1 MGMRVRPLLLC
12 AVVAALGL
20 AAPSALFAQT
30 DVPPRIAGAE
40 RAFDEAVALFES
52 ERYEDAAGRFGDVSE
67 DYEFNR
73 RSTAALLMAGKS
85 MYRAGHYEDAE
96 RALDRF
102 VRRYPTSRYAS
113 AARETMRLSRVADEF
128 AFDEE
133 VISVGILLPTADADI
148 ALTQS
153 LFNGIRLAIDAH
165 NASGSGSAPIRMVFR
180 SSGKG
185 SYAEVLREFGDMRVA
200 AVLGPMYSTE
210 AAEAAPYAEANRV
223 TMVAP
228 LATDEGIAERR
239 EYVFQANPTG
249 FVRGRAMARFAVQSL
264 RHSQLGI
271 VAEESNELGERMAEG
286 FEDEARRL
294 GASLRFF
301 TMLPSATSWFRLN
314 DYLVAD
320 SIIGVQAVYLP
331 IVGEQARSLIKA
343 AMDGFDNLDVPMRLL
358 GNKEWHELPSSAQAS
373 RYNAVYTTDFLA
385 SEKDPRVQE
394 IRTAYSMIADS
405 EPNNL
410 TFVGFDL
417 ASYVAYLLT
426 SGSDEPLHQA
436 LREAAPYQGVALRFD
451 FRASNVNNAIY
462 IMRYRDGVA
471 ELVN

>member
-1 MGMRVRPLLLC
+1 
-12 AVVAALGL
+12 
-20 AAPSALFAQT
+20 
-30 DVPPRIAGAE
+30 
-40 RAFDEAVALFES
+40 
-52 ERYEDAAGRFGDVSE
+52 
-67 DYEFNR
+67 
-73 RSTAALLMAGKS
+73 
-85 MYRAGHYEDAE
+85 
-96 RALDRF
+96 
-102 VRRYPTSRYAS
+102 
-113 AARETMRLSRVADEF
+113 
-128 AFDEE
+128 
-133 VISVGILLPTADADI
+133 
-148 ALTQS
+148 
-153 LFNGIRLAIDAH
+153 
-165 NASGSGSAPIRMVFR
+165 
-180 SSGKG
+180 
-185 SYAEVLREFGDMRVA
+185 
-200 AVLGPMYSTE
+200 
-210 AAEAAPYAEANRV
+210 
-223 TMVAP
+223 
-228 LATDEGIAERR
+228 
-239 EYVFQANPTG
+239 
-249 FVRGRAMARFAVQSL
+249 MARFAVQSL

-385 SEKDPRVQE
+385 SEEDPRVQE